1 MSARVRHLILNRIPD
16 ARTLSRTQLSL
27 SPSAPVAIGGADLSF
42 AARAAGWSR
51 SGTPSGSIPAA
62 SATAP
67 RCRSGQRTA
76 DCGQRTADGADC
88 GLRTADCGLRTARFS
103 EWGLRLGH
111 LERRWR
117 KPIDDAACGESS
129 PSGGRFA
136 SPRRPGDSRP
146 AGSGPDEMHMTDW
159 SKQSQ

>member
-76 DCGQRTADGADC
+76 DCGLRTADC

>member
-76 DCGQRTADGADC
+76 DCGLRTADC
-88 GLRTADCGLRTARFS
+88 GLRTADCGLRTADC
-103 EWGLRLGH
+103 GLQGF
-111 LERRWR
+111 
-117 KPIDDAACGESS
+117 
-129 PSGGRFA
+129 PSGVC
-136 SPRRPGDSRP
+136 
-146 AGSGPDEMHMTDW
+146 GSGIW
-159 SKQSQ
+159 SAGGASRSTMQPAVNPLRVGGGSHLHDDPGIRGRRVQAPTRCT